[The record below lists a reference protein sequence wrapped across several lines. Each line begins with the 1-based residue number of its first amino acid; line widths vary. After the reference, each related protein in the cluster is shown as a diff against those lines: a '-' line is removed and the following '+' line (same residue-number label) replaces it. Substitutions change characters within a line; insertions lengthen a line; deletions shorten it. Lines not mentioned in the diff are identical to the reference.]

1 MFETKLLLN
10 HALPTGDV
18 TWGYQRPSMEH
29 LRACAERIAEFL
41 VERVGG
47 VDGNG
52 LAFTA
57 GLNEVGFLACSNEN
71 GIAPINVGRPHPLHR
86 VERPLQLRR
95 VRSVCASSGR
105 HSAP

>member
-41 VERVGG
+41 VEGSTR
-47 VDGNG
+47 
-52 LAFTA
+52 T
-57 GLNEVGFLACSNEN
+57 EN
-71 GIAPINVGRPHPLHR
+71 PQPRGSSPHP
-86 VERPLQLRR
+86 V
-95 VRSVCASSGR
+95 
-105 HSAP
+105 APTTDGT